1 MPTKS
6 PGPLI
11 SPINACLS
19 IKSRKLSIKCVPT
32 RSAFACNCSSA
43 ITSSTANPIAHE
55 TGLPPNVLKY
65 SMPLWNEAA
74 IPGVVTTAASG
85 CPLPMGLPIVTM
97 SGTTPCVSNPQK
109 CVHLALALLDNFF
122 DMVRVFL
129 GCPRV
134 GSLVSAAIDIR
145 HRHCVYIRG
154 CACAARPIELVGTNL
169 DEAGCVAVI
178 RGIDYDHVFL
188 PGVCTR
194 KPQRQ
199 FICLAAGAHKETH
212 AQRCWQKRAQALGV
226 AHKVLVQVTRVGVE
240 YRHLFL
246 CCLDHARMAMTNVS
260 NVVNRV
266 QVGASV
272 LVVQVL
278 HPAAYN
284 VERLLV

>member
-1 MPTKS
+1 MSIAYGLTHRNNVGHNSLCLES
-6 PGPLI
+6 PEMRTDPPEANLYFVG
-11 SPINACLS
+11 NAHSARVSHIMVHFLE
-19 IKSRKLSIKCVPT
+19 IVSRQHKLAAAAHQRLTYKC
-32 RSAFACNCSSA
+32 
-43 ITSSTANPIAHE
+43 
-55 TGLPPNVLKY
+55 G
-65 SMPLWNEAA
+65 
-74 IPGVVTTAASG
+74 
-85 CPLPMGLPIVTM
+85 
-97 SGTTPCVSNPQK
+97 
-109 CVHLALALLDNFF
+109 HLALALLDNFF

-154 CACAARPIELVGTNL
+154 CACAARPIEIVGTNI
-169 DEAGCVAVI
+169 DE
-178 RGIDYDHVFL
+178 D
-188 PGVCTR
+188 
-194 KPQRQ
+194 
-199 FICLAAGAHKETH
+199 
-212 AQRCWQKRAQALGV
+212 
-226 AHKVLVQVTRVGVE
+226 VGVE